1 MTIRNLDALF
11 QPKAIALIGASNEP
25 NSVGAVLARN
35 LFETGFQGPILTV
48 NPHERAIRSA
58 LNYRSVAELPLA
70 PDLAVIAT
78 PPAPV
83 PGLIAELGARGCRA
97 AVVVTAGFG
106 EGDKVK
112 GKEMRQAML
121 SAAKPHLLRIV
132 GPNCLGFISPA
143 AGINASFAHLTPPAG
158 DLAFLTQSG
167 ALATAILDWA
177 AARRIGFSH
186 VVSLGDMNDVDF
198 GDLLDY
204 LALDQKTRAVL
215 LYVESITAARKF
227 MSAGRIAARAKP
239 VIVVKAGRS
248 AAGAKAAL
256 SHTGSLAGADAVYD
270 AAFRRAGM
278 LRVYSLRE
286 LFEAAMT
293 LAAGLKPEGARLA
306 ILTNGGGA
314 GVLATDALED
324 VGGDLAEI
332 SRETVAELDKLLPA
346 TWSHAN
352 PVDILGDATGRRYA
366 DALGVLVRDPAADAI
381 LVMNCPTAV
390 AGSREAAEA
399 VLAAM
404 PERGKPVLA
413 CWLGETAAR
422 EARQLLAAHR
432 VPAYEA
438 PDEAVRAL
446 MHLVQYRR
454 NQQLLMETPPASPA
468 VPSPNRDAARIVAAN
483 VLDEGRT
490 TLTEPEAKELLAR
503 YGIPTVT
510 TFTAE
515 SPADAARI
523 AARLGRPVALKI
535 LSPDITH
542 KSDVGGVHLDLHSP
556 AAVEKAASAMLAQ
569 VRERV
574 STARIAG
581 FTVQEMVQRPRDIEL
596 ILGIAEDSLFGPV
609 VMFGQGG
616 VAVEVIA
623 DRAIGLPP
631 LNMVLAREMIAR
643 TRVAKLLAGFRDRP
657 PADVAAVA
665 LTLVRL
671 SELLVDLSEIVELDI
686 NPLLAGADGVLALDA
701 RVVVRPLDPTRPRVL
716 AIQPYPA
723 GLEHDVEID
732 GGKRLLVRPIRPEDE
747 PRLVE
752 MVARSSPEDVRLR
765 FLGALKEFPH
775 LTAAR
780 LSQIDYD
787 REMALVAI
795 DPEEPTQGEILGVSR
810 IVADPE
816 NEKAEY
822 AVMVRSDLKGR
833 GLGFQLMKDILAY
846 ARRRGI
852 KTVHGDV
859 LTENRTMLQMAAELG
874 FVREESERGVVRV
887 ALNL

>member
-1 MTIRNLDALF
+1 
-11 QPKAIALIGASNEP
+11 
-25 NSVGAVLARN
+25 
-35 LFETGFQGPILTV
+35 
-48 NPHERAIRSA
+48 
-58 LNYRSVAELPLA
+58 
-70 PDLAVIAT
+70 
-78 PPAPV
+78 
-83 PGLIAELGARGCRA
+83 
-97 AVVVTAGFG
+97 
-106 EGDKVK
+106 
-112 GKEMRQAML
+112 
-121 SAAKPHLLRIV
+121 
-132 GPNCLGFISPA
+132 
-143 AGINASFAHLTPPAG
+143 
-158 DLAFLTQSG
+158 
-167 ALATAILDWA
+167 
-177 AARRIGFSH
+177 
-186 VVSLGDMNDVDF
+186 
-198 GDLLDY
+198 
-204 LALDQKTRAVL
+204 
-215 LYVESITAARKF
+215 

-314 GVLATDALED
+314 GVLATDALEHY
-324 VGGDLAEI
+324 GGDLAEL
-332 SRETVAELDKLLPA
+332 SRDTIAELDKVLPA

-366 DALGVLVRDPAADAI
+366 DALRVLAGDPGAHAI

-390 AGSREAAEA
+390 ADSREAAEA
-399 VLAAM
+399 VLAAL
-404 PERGKPVLA
+404 PERGKPILA

-422 EARQLLAAHR
+422 EARQLLAARR

-454 NQQLLMETPPASPA
+454 NQHLLMETPPASPA
-468 VPSPNRDAARIVAAN
+468 VSPVNREAARAVAAN
-483 VLDEGRT
+483 VLAEGRT
-490 TLTEPEAKELLAR
+490 TLTEPEAKELLHC
-503 YGIPTVT
+503 YGIPTVK

-515 SPADAARI
+515 SPARAARL
-523 AARLGRPVALKI
+523 ATELGRPVALKI

-542 KSDVGGVHLDLHSP
+542 KSDVGGVHLDLDTP
-556 AAVEKAASAMLAQ
+556 AAVETAANAMLAR
-569 VRERV
+569 VRERIP
-574 STARIAG
+574 TARIAG
-581 FTVQEMVQRPRDIEL
+581 FTVQEMVHRPRDVEL

-609 VMFGQGG
+609 LMFGQGG
-616 VAVEVIA
+616 VAVEVIG
-623 DRAIGLPP
+623 DRTIALPP
-631 LNMVLAREMIAR
+631 LNMVLAREMIER
-643 TRVAKLLAGFRDRP
+643 TRIAKLLAGYRDRP
-657 PADVAAVA
+657 PADVAAIA
-665 LTLVRL
+665 RTLVRL
-671 SELLVDLSEIVELDI
+671 SELLVDLPELVELDI
-686 NPLLAGADGVLALDA
+686 NPLLAGPDGVLALDA
-701 RVVVRPLDPTRPRVL
+701 RIVVRPLDPARSRVL

-723 GLEHDVEID
+723 GLEHCVEID
-732 GGKRLLVRPIRPEDE
+732 GGKRLIVRPIRPEDE

-752 MVARSSPEDVRLR
+752 MVERSSPEDVRLR

-775 LTAAR
+775 LMAAR

-795 DPEEPTQGEILGVSR
+795 DPEEPTRGEIVGVSR

-816 NEKAEY
+816 NDKAEY

-852 KTVHGDV
+852 KTVEGDV
-859 LTENRTMLQMAAELG
+859 LAENRTMLQMAAELG
-874 FVREESERGVVRV
+874 FVRQESEGGVVRV
-887 ALNL
+887 GLNL